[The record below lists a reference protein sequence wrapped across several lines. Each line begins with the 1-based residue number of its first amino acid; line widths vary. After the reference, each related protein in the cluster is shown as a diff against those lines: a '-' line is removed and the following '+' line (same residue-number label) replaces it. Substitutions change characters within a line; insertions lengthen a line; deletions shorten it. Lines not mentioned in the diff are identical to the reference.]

1 MYGSFAHWESLL
13 RRYKEADFH
22 GEDICTE
29 IIFMKYKEEILVIT
43 TVNEFLMFH
52 TNLFNQHDANY
63 HEIRSLMRRFIIRI
77 YAGAPKNSFL

>member
-29 IIFMKYKEEILVIT
+29 IIFMKYKEEIQVIT
-43 TVNEFLMFH
+43 PVNEFLIFH
-52 TNLFNQHDANY
+52 TNLFNQHDANSMKL
-63 HEIRSLMRRFIIRI
+63 EAS
-77 YAGAPKNSFL
+77 